1 MQPKTPEEWPII
13 TNVIGP
19 LADWWRRR
27 AIVRQNHTDLD
38 AFEADDLARMARDVG
53 LTAADLRALANHCS
67 DAADLLQRRL
77 AACGVSAKELAQ
89 TAPTELRDMERLCTM
104 CGSKGR
110 CARDLSAKPTDP
122 AWLQYCPNAPSLTQM
137 ARAGIER

>member
-1 MQPKTPEEWPII
+1 M
-13 TNVIGP
+13 
-19 LADWWRRR
+19 
-27 AIVRQNHTDLD
+27 RQNRTDLD
-38 AFEADDLARMARDVG
+38 AFNAVDMARMARDVG
-53 LTAADLRALANHCS
+53 LTASDLRALANHCS
-67 DAADLLQRRL
+67 DAANLLQRRL

-110 CARDLSAKPTDP
+110 CARDLSADP
-122 AWLQYCPNAPSLTQM
+122 ADPVWLQYCPNAPSLTQV

>member
-1 MQPKTPEEWPII
+1 MQPQTPDEWPII
-13 TNVIGP
+13 RNVIGP

-27 AIVRQNHTDLD
+27 AIVRRNHTDLD
-38 AFEADDLARMARDVG
+38 AFNAVDMARMARDVG
-53 LTAADLRALANHCS
+53 LTASDLRALANHCS
-67 DAADLLQRRL
+67 DAADLLQPRL

-110 CARDLSAKPTDP
+110 CARDLSLPTRP
-122 AWLQYCPNAPSLTQM
+122 ILLGSNT
-137 ARAGIER
+137 ARTRHRSRRWQC

>member
-1 MQPKTPEEWPII
+1 MGGRICREVVLCQ
-13 TNVIGP
+13 
-19 LADWWRRR
+19 R
-27 AIVRQNHTDLD
+27 ATRLRD
-38 AFEADDLARMARDVG
+38 ADDMARMARDVG
-53 LTAADLRALANHCS
+53 LTASDLRALANHCS

-110 CARDLSAKPTDP
+110 CARDLSADP
-122 AWLQYCPNAPSLTQM
+122 ADPVWLQYCPNAPSLTQV

>member
-1 MQPKTPEEWPII
+1 MGGRICREVVLCQ
-13 TNVIGP
+13 
-19 LADWWRRR
+19 R
-27 AIVRQNHTDLD
+27 ATRLRD
-38 AFEADDLARMARDVG
+38 ADDMARMARDVG
-53 LTAADLRALANHCS
+53 LTASDLRALANHCS

-89 TAPTELRDMERLCTM
+89 TAPTELRDMQRLCTM

-110 CARDLSAKPTDP
+110 CARDLAAEPTDP
-122 AWLQYCPNAPSLTQM
+122 VWLQYCPNAPSLTQV

>member
-1 MQPKTPEEWPII
+1 VGGRICREVVLCQ
-13 TNVIGP
+13 
-19 LADWWRRR
+19 R
-27 AIVRQNHTDLD
+27 ATRLRD
-38 AFEADDLARMARDVG
+38 ADDMARMARDVG
-53 LTAADLRALANHCS
+53 LTASDLRALANHCS

-110 CARDLSAKPTDP
+110 CARDLSADP
-122 AWLQYCPNAPSLTQM
+122 ADPVWLQYCPNAPSLTQV